1 MYLTDFFSNHFRA
14 AYAQVILGAHDLYDL
29 DTQPNYIGMTSK
41 NFVNHPDYDPTRIA
55 NDVALIEL
63 PIEVQYNG
71 K

>member
-1 MYLTDFFSNHFRA
+1 MVGKNVHFRA
-14 AYAQVILGAHDLYDL
+14 AFAQVILGAHNLYDHEN
-29 DTQPNYIGMTSK
+29 QPNYIGMTSK
-41 NFVNHPDYDPTRIA
+41 NFVNHPEYDPTKIA